1 MNTRIIQPASI
12 LPFEF
17 CNTVVHYL

>member
-1 MNTRIIQPASI
+1 VFSI

-17 CNTVVHYL
+17 GSSI